1 MLWKDLEC
9 AFGVLQARWEIVQN
23 PVHAWGLE
31 TISDIMMAYIILYNM
46 VVQNENNGDF
56 ESIFEFPM
64 RGGSM
69 RRGVPFEELRAGV
82 CDVESMATHLKLRND
97 LFDYMW
103 FLKGPA

>member
-1 MLWKDLEC
+1 
-9 AFGVLQARWEIVQN
+9 
-23 PVHAWGLE
+23 
-31 TISDIMMAYIILYNM
+31 MMAYIILYNM